1 MTPGLTLGTL
11 HSSGVGINKTKQ
23 HSDSEPPVTPGLTL
37 GTLYSSG
44 VGTNKAKQHTRN
56 PPRARTQPEAGRTS
70 TQAQAQAAGAGPDHS
85 RLSNTQAQVLHLN
98 HADPGPGR
106 AGGR

>member
-1 MTPGLTLGTL
+1 M
-11 HSSGVGINKTKQ
+11 
-23 HSDSEPPVTPGLTL
+23 TPGLTL

-56 PPRARTQPEAGRTS
+56 PSRARTQPEAGRTS

>member
-1 MTPGLTLGTL
+1 M
-11 HSSGVGINKTKQ
+11 
-23 HSDSEPPVTPGLTL
+23 DAVTPGLTL

-70 TQAQAQAAGAGPDHS
+70 TQAQAQATGAGPDHS

-106 AGGR
+106 AGGRCLMFRGRFRFTTSVEVATQWSPHPT